1 MKMDKPVR
9 SSFGNRRLDHVA
21 IAWSGKPSADSIR
34 AVYEDI
40 KAAMDASNDAR
51 TNLTQVMV
59 NTRRMLKRDLDFG

>member
-1 MKMDKPVR
+1 MSFGSRANFEGREMKMDKPVR

-40 KAAMDASNDAR
+40 KAAMDA
-51 TNLTQVMV
+51 
-59 NTRRMLKRDLDFG
+59 